1 MIDLHLKI
9 QDEKYDFFIQLVN
22 NFDFVEVDNAFEL
35 SDEQKAELD
44 RRYNAIEKGEEE
56 TVSYDEFKKLF

>member
-1 MIDLHLKI
+1 MIDLHIKI
-9 QDEKYDFFIQLVN
+9 QDEQYDFFMQVVN

-35 SDEQKAELD
+35 SEEKKAELD